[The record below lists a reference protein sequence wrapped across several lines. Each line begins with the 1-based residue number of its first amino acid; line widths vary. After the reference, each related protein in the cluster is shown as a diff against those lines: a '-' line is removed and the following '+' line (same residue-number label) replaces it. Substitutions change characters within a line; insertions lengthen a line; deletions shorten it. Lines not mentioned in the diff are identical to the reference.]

1 MTPRRKQLRAEV
13 HDRDK
18 AVCSDCGLD
27 CDRLR
32 DRYVSAELTDEQHIF
47 YACPKCEAGWPDSG
61 PCAAC
66 GCPPRDR
73 TGTQLSSVAYRSD
86 HGYEAIWCQWLRV
99 LAGRSHCTVGGRGSR
114 RDREPSDPVHRMP
127 RGMDGG
133 ASREAG
139 EGQEGEG
146 EEAPQEGLPQAFMAE
161 RRAMYVR
168 RGGARWGSVN
178 CPKLNAVRPK
188 PTGIER

>member
-66 GCPPRDR
+66 GWKQTVRRTSRDAR
-73 TGTQLSSVAYRSD
+73 HAIEQELSYRAWPI
-86 HGYEAIWCQWLRV
+86 GQIMAMR
-99 LAGRSHCTVGGRGSR
+99 RS
-114 RDREPSDPVHRMP
+114 
-127 RGMDGG
+127 G
-133 ASREAG
+133 ASGFAFWQADHTAPLAEEGPDEIGNLRTLCIGCHAAWTAG
-139 EGQEGEG
+139 LRGRLAKVRKAKERKRHRKDCRKLSWLNEGPCTCG
-146 EEAPQEGLPQAFMAE
+146 EEA
-161 RRAMYVR
+161 
-168 RGGARWGSVN
+168 RGGEA
-178 CPKLNAVRPK
+178 
-188 PTGIER
+188 